1 MIIGCESLCVYGI
14 GSQHMKMFRPNR
26 DPPLDDAGTLVPV
39 YHAVELLSAVHT
51 NANGYSSRLS
61 TSK

>member
-1 MIIGCESLCVYGI
+1 
-14 GSQHMKMFRPNR
+14 MKMFRPNR

-51 NANGYSSRLS
+51 VTQMQMVTAADCQQASEVRQSIIY
-61 TSK
+61 